1 MGKSQGQK
9 LSENKNQHAQKNL
22 ESQQQDLKI
31 KTVINEVKEK
41 IEEKYDIKLT
51 FKDKLLC
58 KDIEAL
64 VSDEQ
69 FCKENTYIKPDGGFL
84 YMTIDEK
91 MYPILV
97 SEQKRQGTN
106 DAILLKGRK
115 KQGKGNAV
123 ERLGKNV
130 KAFDVLFGDEDIY
143 PFVVFLQGCDFYEPE
158 STIVDRVRTTADFQP
173 INVINL
179 YWRQIRKN
187 VKTGGSYFMRGHSMH
202 EAPGT
207 SDWSFD
213 EMFNVMFEI
222 ADLSTQYYIDKYIK
236 TEKES

>member
-1 MGKSQGQK
+1 MGKTQGQK
-9 LSENKNQHAQKNL
+9 LSENKNQHAQKNV

-31 KTVINEVKEK
+31 KTIVSAVKEK

-51 FKDKLLC
+51 FKDKILT

-91 MYPILV
+91 LYPILV

-106 DAILLKGRK
+106 DTILLKGRK

-130 KAFDVLFGDEDIY
+130 DAFDVLFGDEDIY
-143 PFVVFLQGCDFYEPE
+143 PFVVFLQGCDFYSPE
-158 STIVDRVRTTADFQP
+158 STIVDRVRTIANFQP
-173 INVINL
+173 MNVINL
-179 YWRQIRKN
+179 YWKQIRKN
-187 VKTGGSYFMRGHSMH
+187 KNTAGSYFMRGHSMH

-207 SDWSFD
+207 SDWTFD

-222 ADLSTQYYIDKYIK
+222 ADAATQYYIATYTQTK
-236 TEKES
+236 KES

>member
-1 MGKSQGQK
+1 MVKSQGQK

-106 DAILLKGRK
+106 DAILLRGGAA
-115 KQGKGNAV
+115 QAQGNAV

-130 KAFDVLFGDEDIY
+130 KAFDALFSDEDIY
-143 PFVVFLQGCDFYEPE
+143 PFVVFLQGCDFYAPE
-158 STIVDRVRTTADFQP
+158 STIVDRVRTIAHFQP
-173 INVINL
+173 MNVINL
-179 YWRQIRKN
+179 NWKQINK
-187 VKTGGSYFMRGHSMH
+187 KLFTGGSYFMRGHSMY
-202 EAPGT
+202 ELPGT

-213 EMFNVMFEI
+213 EMFDVMFEI
-222 ADLSTQYYIDKYIK
+222 ADKATQYYIDTK
-236 TEKES
+236 TKKES